1 MFSGHDAVAC
11 NARDDG
17 MAGIVADR
25 FQNFRKIMAFPL
37 LTSMYSHHF
46 YLLLQ
51 EEIILT

>member
-1 MFSGHDAVAC
+1 MAC

-17 MAGIVADR
+17 MAGIDACR
-25 FQNFRKIMAFPL
+25 FPDLHKIMAFPL
-37 LTSMYSHHF
+37 ITSMDCRHF